1 MRKNTIKAILT
12 AGMVFGLALCTPVEV
27 SAEESYIRKEYQG
40 YASEIAEDYGLDPS
54 LVIAIIESESSGRRK
69 VVSSAGCVGL
79 MQISPKWHTD
89 RMERLG
95 VEDLEDAYGNILVG
109 CDYLSELCGKYDDVY
124 TVLMCYN
131 EGEYSGAVEK
141 AEQGKHSKYAEKIV
155 ARSKELKEEKDAGN
169 E

>member
-69 VVSSAGCVGL
+69 VVSSAGCIGL
-79 MQISPKWHTD
+79 MQISPKWHME
-89 RMERLG
+89 RMEKLE

-109 CDYLSELCGKYDDVY
+109 CDYLSELFGKYDDVY

-131 EGEYSGAVEK
+131 EGESSGAVER
-141 AEQGKHSKYAEKIV
+141 AEQGRYSKYAEKIV
-155 ARSKELKEEKDAGN
+155 SRSRELEETDSA
-169 E
+169 EDE